1 MLKQLKTINTTK
13 TFDFFIYGFGQALNL
28 VSPFLVAP
36 YIIST
41 CGVANFGKSG
51 VAMAIAFFLIV
62 LIDYGSDIV
71 GVKEIAV
78 NRENRS
84 QLKKIFA
91 TTFAAKLFLLLVLLT
106 FLSCCYVFIPFFNN
120 EKALYFLTFPIL
132 IGQFL
137 NPTWFLQ
144 GTDNFRGITSLNL
157 FSKIFY
163 LVTIFLIIKK
173 PEDYIYINFLWGFGM
188 IIPFAVGTII
198 CINRYDIKM
207 ADFEVKATQLFLK
220 NHFNFFVSQLFLSL
234 KNYAPLVVVSFLGG
248 YFIAGQYSI
257 IEKIIMPFR
266 SYLQII
272 FRFFYPKLCFELS
285 ISQQKGIALWRKINT
300 VNLLLVLILLALV
313 YVYSA
318 QILLFFKVKLVTL
331 EEMQSLLKYSLL
343 IPLLLT
349 ISFIFEQLLLSSGN
363 KQAYIKVTIITVVIN
378 SILLPVLFW
387 RFELLGL
394 ISAIIITEIIVIA
407 LYMLILKKLFKKDA
421 YII

>member
-51 VAMAIAFFLIV
+51 VAMAIAFFVIV

-78 NRENRS
+78 NRENRL

-163 LVTIFLIIKK
+163 LITIFLIIKK

-188 IIPFAVGTII
+188 IIPFAVGTMI

-220 NHFNFFVSQLFLSL
+220 NHFSFFVSQLFLSL

-257 IEKIIMPFR
+257 IEKIVMPFR

-285 ISQQKGIALWRKINT
+285 ISQQKGIALWKKINAF
-300 VNLLLVLILLALV
+300 NLLLVLILLALV
-313 YVYSA
+313 YVFSA
-318 QILLFFKVKLVTL
+318 QILLFFKVTMVTL

-363 KQAYIKVTIITVVIN
+363 KQAYIKVTILTVVIN
-378 SILLPVLFW
+378 SLLLPVLFW

-394 ISAIIITEIIVIA
+394 IFAIVITEIIVIA
-407 LYMLILKKLFKKDA
+407 LYILILKKLFKKDA
-421 YII
+421 YTI

>member
-36 YIIST
+36 YIVST

-51 VAMAIAFFLIV
+51 VAMAIAFFVIV

-78 NRENRS
+78 NRENRL

-163 LVTIFLIIKK
+163 LITIFLIIKK

-188 IIPFAVGTII
+188 IIPFAVGTMI

-220 NHFNFFVSQLFLSL
+220 NHFSFFVSQLFLSL

-257 IEKIIMPFR
+257 IEKIVMPFR

-285 ISQQKGIALWRKINT
+285 ISQQKGIALWKKINAF
-300 VNLLLVLILLALV
+300 NLLLVLILLALV
-313 YVYSA
+313 YVFSA
-318 QILLFFKVKLVTL
+318 QILLFFKVTMVTL
-331 EEMQSLLKYSLL
+331 EAMQSLLKYSLL

-363 KQAYIKVTIITVVIN
+363 KQAYIKVTILTVVIN
-378 SILLPVLFW
+378 SLLLPVLFW

-394 ISAIIITEIIVIA
+394 IFAIVITEIIVIA
-407 LYMLILKKLFKKDA
+407 LYILILKKLFKKDA
-421 YII
+421 YTI

>member
-1 MLKQLKTINTTK
+1 VLKQLKTINTTK

-51 VAMAIAFFLIV
+51 VAMAIAFFVIV

-78 NRENRS
+78 NRENRL

-163 LVTIFLIIKK
+163 LITIFLIIKK

-188 IIPFAVGTII
+188 IIPFAVGTMI

-220 NHFNFFVSQLFLSL
+220 NHFSFFVSQLFLSL

-257 IEKIIMPFR
+257 IEKIVMPFR

-285 ISQQKGIALWRKINT
+285 ISQQKGIALWKKINAF
-300 VNLLLVLILLALV
+300 NLLLVLILLALV
-313 YVYSA
+313 YVFSA
-318 QILLFFKVKLVTL
+318 QILLFFKVTMVTL

-363 KQAYIKVTIITVVIN
+363 KQAYIKVTILTVVIN
-378 SILLPVLFW
+378 SLLLPVLFW

-394 ISAIIITEIIVIA
+394 IFAIVITEIIVIA
-407 LYMLILKKLFKKDA
+407 LYILILKKLFKKDA
-421 YII
+421 YTI

>member
-1 MLKQLKTINTTK
+1 VLKQLKTINTTK

-36 YIIST
+36 YIVST

-51 VAMAIAFFLIV
+51 VAMAIAFFVIV

-78 NRENRS
+78 NRENRL

-163 LVTIFLIIKK
+163 LITIFLIIKK

-188 IIPFAVGTII
+188 IIPFAVGTMI

-220 NHFNFFVSQLFLSL
+220 NHFSFFVSQLFLSL

-257 IEKIIMPFR
+257 IEKIVMPFR

-285 ISQQKGIALWRKINT
+285 ISQQKGIALWKKINAF
-300 VNLLLVLILLALV
+300 NLLLVLILLALV
-313 YVYSA
+313 YVFSA
-318 QILLFFKVKLVTL
+318 QILLFFKVTMVTL
-331 EEMQSLLKYSLL
+331 EAMQSLLKYSLL

-363 KQAYIKVTIITVVIN
+363 KQAYIKVTILTVVIN
-378 SILLPVLFW
+378 SLLLPVLFW

-394 ISAIIITEIIVIA
+394 IFAIVITEIIVIA
-407 LYMLILKKLFKKDA
+407 LYILILKKLFKKDA
-421 YII
+421 YTI

>member
-300 VNLLLVLILLALV
+300 VNLLFVLILLALV

>member
-407 LYMLILKKLFKKDA
+407 LYMLILKKLFIKDA